1 LHLISFSRSDIAYS
15 VSRLRRYTQCSSQD
29 HWDALARLMRYLR
42 CTIDYAIEYS
52 RFPAMLEYSDANWI
66 SNSDETKFTN
76 GYVFTDG
83 GGAVTWR

>member
-1 LHLISFSRSDIAYS
+1 
-15 VSRLRRYTQCSSQD
+15 
-29 HWDALARLMRYLR
+29 MRYLR